1 MENQVYER
9 DYGAGKKVNKKEKRA
24 FAAELMQNDL
34 LQQYVSFV
42 ENTPKHIVEEDKET
56 YEYLLKQC
64 DALAKQSYGHILGI
78 VDHEKYQSVIRL
90 TLPFIEFSSDEE
102 LHILKEIAEKARC
115 VSFIVQEGKGVMM
128 SIFIDYF
135 AEDESFW
142 QDVRQSEKWTKF

>member
-9 DYGAGKKVNKKEKRA
+9 DYGAGKKVDQKEKRA

-34 LQQYVSFV
+34 LKQYASFV
-42 ENTPKHIVEEDKET
+42 ENTPKHIVEEDKAN

-102 LHILKEIAEKARC
+102 LHILKEIAEKASC
-115 VSFIVQEGKGVMM
+115 VSFMVQEGNSVTM

>member
-9 DYGAGKKVNKKEKRA
+9 DYGAGKKVDKREKWA

-34 LQQYVSFV
+34 LRQYASFV
-42 ENTPKHIVEEDKET
+42 ENTPKHIVKEDKEN
-56 YEYLLKQC
+56 YEYLLKRC

-90 TLPFIEFSSDEE
+90 TLPFVEFSSDEE
-102 LHILKEIAEKARC
+102 LHILKEIAEKASC
-115 VSFIVQEGKGVMM
+115 VSFTTQEANGVMM

-142 QDVRQSEKWTKF
+142 QGVRQSEKWTKF

>member
-9 DYGAGKKVNKKEKRA
+9 DYGAGKKVDQKGKRA
-24 FAAELMQNDL
+24 FAAALLQNDL
-34 LQQYVSFV
+34 LKQYASFV
-42 ENTPKHIVEEDKET
+42 ENMPKHIVKEDKAN
-56 YEYLLKQC
+56 YEHLLKRC

-90 TLPFIEFSSDEE
+90 NLPFIEFSSDEE

-115 VSFIVQEGKGVMM
+115 VSFTTQEENSVTM